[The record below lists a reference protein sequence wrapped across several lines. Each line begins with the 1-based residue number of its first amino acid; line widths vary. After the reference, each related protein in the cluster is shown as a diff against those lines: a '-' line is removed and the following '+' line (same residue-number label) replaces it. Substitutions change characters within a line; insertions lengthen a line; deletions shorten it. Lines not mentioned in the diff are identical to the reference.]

1 MYADSAGVDSPSS
14 PLLPMRSS
22 SLVGTIAP
30 AINRPSDAAEAA
42 IAAAEG
48 ETGAR
53 QRAAMGAIWRTHFRL
68 GAAPRVGML
77 PLWWMMPRKEEEA
90 PLSGP
95 VITTPLICITAWKF
109 LG

>member
-1 MYADSAGVDSPSS
+1 MQWAAAAVGGTFLPTHHVIVANHLLKISLCYDVYADSAGVDSPSS

-48 ETGAR
+48 GDGRNLAHPFSPGRGCSGGAE
-53 QRAAMGAIWRTHFRL
+53 GAS
-68 GAAPRVGML
+68 P
-77 PLWWMMPRKEEEA
+77 
-90 PLSGP
+90 SG
-95 VITTPLICITAWKF
+95 
-109 LG
+109 G